1 MIFKKWQKVEGH
13 IFTYWISLVL
23 LTFKKQS
30 KMSSLQD
37 LYTKT
42 LVAAHFACKKV
53 NDVEIVSLC
62 SYLVHC
68 TLLRSK
74 IRVSYVFCALYVSI
88 VWLSFPLEV
97 SNQSKL
103 ISTECLTSNTSQVVY
118 QGSFFNYVE
127 KTRQVGCHGNYQTYL
142 CRFSLILSTIFTIQG
157 GGHGNSQSYLCRYC
171 RFLHNCQPLGRQS

>member
-1 MIFKKWQKVEGH
+1 MC
-13 IFTYWISLVL
+13 SLH
-23 LTFKKQS
+23 
-30 KMSSLQD
+30 D
-37 LYTKT
+37 LYTMT
-42 LVAAHFACKKV
+42 FVAAQCACKKV
-53 NDVEIVSLC
+53 NDVEIVSLY

-74 IRVSYVFCALYVSI
+74 IRVSYDFFCALYVSI

-127 KTRQVGCHGNYQTYL
+127 KTKQVGGHGNYQSYL
-142 CRFSLILSTIFTIQG
+142 CRFSLITVKE
-157 GGHGNSQSYLCRYC
+157 
-171 RFLHNCQPLGRQS
+171 FLDNCQPYLGRWS